1 MAAQEFL
8 LFTHNCEISS
18 VMLKM
23 LLQDIHAL
31 PLPLSKTGI
40 QFNIGTYLS
49 SLSKCRRFGGDRG
62 LNKQGNPP
70 HNG

>member
-49 SLSKCRRFGGDRG
+49 KCRRFGGDRG